1 MKGNVNLTIDLC
13 RIRAIAAISNAIRAI
28 ERHNLIDAFMSY
40 GEAMTYEFI
49 YDSSQSDIE
58 INSLFRDSDKYRA
71 LVVEWSNALNEVNT
85 LVSNTVAN
93 SELFTDRDFTKQDL

>member
-1 MKGNVNLTIDLC
+1 MKNTVNLTVELC

-28 ERHNLIDAFMSY
+28 ERHNLIDAYMSY

-71 LVVEWSNALNEVNT
+71 LVVEWSNALNRVNA
-85 LVSNTVAN
+85 VVESVVAN
-93 SELFTDRDFTKQDL
+93 SEIFTDRDFTKQDL

>member
-1 MKGNVNLTIDLC
+1 MKGNVNLTVDLC
-13 RIRAIAAISNAIRAI
+13 RIRAIAAISNAIRAL
-28 ERHNLIDAFMSY
+28 ERHNLIDAYMSY

-71 LVVEWSNALNEVNT
+71 LVVEWSNALNETNT
-85 LVSNTVAN
+85 LVAAIVSN
-93 SELFTDRDFTKQDL
+93 SDIFTDRDFTKQDL

>member
-1 MKGNVNLTIDLC
+1 MKGNVNLTVDLC

-28 ERHNLIDAFMSY
+28 ERHNLIDAYMSY

-85 LVSNTVAN
+85 LVSNVVAS
-93 SELFTDRDFTKQDL
+93 SEIFTDRDFTKQDL